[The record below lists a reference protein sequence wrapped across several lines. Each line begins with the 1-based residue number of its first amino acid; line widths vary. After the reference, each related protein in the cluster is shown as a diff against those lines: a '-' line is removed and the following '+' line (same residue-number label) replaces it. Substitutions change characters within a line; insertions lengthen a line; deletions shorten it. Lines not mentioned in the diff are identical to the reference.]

1 MMDLVQV
8 VSFIKVIVR
17 GEGGNYFLRLGD
29 WGPFDHPSNSNK
41 VDWEFQCNIIFFGS
55 GWQNYSVNKS

>member
-1 MMDLVQV
+1 MDLVQVAV

-29 WGPFDHPSNSNK
+29 WGPFGVRILTYIEEKNVNDDDVKRNRGKSF
-41 VDWEFQCNIIFFGS
+41 DIF
-55 GWQNYSVNKS
+55 